1 MSSASSIALS
11 GLTAASTRLDAHAQN
26 VANLQSEG
34 YAPVEVTQEALPQ
47 GGTVATV
54 SRPSLGEV
62 ASDAALAGTVDLAK
76 ELVGQLT
83 ARRAYEA
90 NLATLRAADEAERSV
105 LDVLG

>member
-34 YAPVEVTQEALPQ
+34 YAPVAVTQEALPQ

-54 SRPSLGEV
+54 SREEL

-90 NLATLRAADEAERSV
+90 NLATLRAADEAEQSV